1 MGNKAKIL
9 VIDDEHVIRIGCKL
23 ALQPEGF
30 SVDFAENGIIGFAKL
45 HESNFDLVLIDI
57 MMPQIRGTSLIES
70 IRKFDPTIII
80 IAITGYATPELMA
93 EVIQKGAFDYLAKP
107 FTPDELRHVVKRG
120 LEKRA
125 TLLKNREYALAD
137 KA

>member
-57 MMPQIRGTSLIES
+57 MMPQIRGTNLIES

-80 IAITGYATPELMA
+80 IVITGYATPELMA

-120 LEKRA
+120 LEKRNYS
-125 TLLKNREYALAD
+125 LKKNINEVEI
-137 KA
+137 

>member
-1 MGNKAKIL
+1 MGHAAKIL
-9 VIDDEHVIRIGCKL
+9 VIDDEHVIRISCKK
-23 ALQPEGF
+23 ALEPAGF
-30 SVDFAENGIIGFAKL
+30 AVDFAENAIIGFAKM
-45 HESNFDLVLIDI
+45 HESNYDLVLIDI

-107 FTPDELRHVVKRG
+107 FTPDELRHVVKKG
-120 LEKRA
+120 LEKRFS
-125 TLLKNREYALAD
+125 TLKKNNIEVEI
-137 KA
+137 